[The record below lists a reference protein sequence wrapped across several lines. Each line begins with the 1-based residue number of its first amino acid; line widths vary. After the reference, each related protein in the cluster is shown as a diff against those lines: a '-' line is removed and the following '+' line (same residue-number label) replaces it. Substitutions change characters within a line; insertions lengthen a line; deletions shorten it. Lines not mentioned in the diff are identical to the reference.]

1 MPDETRSTLA
11 AMKRKLKG
19 IFNSASDDELDLL
32 DEARQAKQRADALAA
47 AKEELEEKLDT
58 AQEQID
64 TLSERLSE
72 AETAQ
77 QEQQEAQDEALLNGA
92 VEKGKIKK
100 ADRDDWA
107 TRLDANREATR
118 ALLNSIEPGTVLPG
132 GGSGPSKPNA
142 SDTDTTP
149 APTDPYAEHVQK
161 HARQ

>member
-1 MPDETRSTLA
+1 MSEENRSTLA

-19 IFNSASDDELDLL
+19 IFNSATDDELDLL
-32 DEARQAKQRADALAA
+32 DEARQAKQRADALKS
-47 AKEELEEKLDT
+47 AKDDLEKKLNE

-64 TLSERLSE
+64 TLSEQLSE

-77 QEQQEAQDEALLNGA
+77 QEQQEAQDESLLNSA

-107 TRLDANREATR
+107 SRLDGNREATR

-132 GGSGPSKPNA
+132 GGSGPDKPDSK
-142 SDTDTTP
+142 DTDDTS
-149 APTDPYAEHVQK
+149 APTDPYAEHVQQY
-161 HARQ
+161 AG